1 VGTVPGAIINGW
13 PYIQGVN
20 ATGTWI
26 RFHLVNQQVGG
37 LGNQANLVPTSQATN
52 HDPLWRRFEQT
63 CQYHVGLQTSV
74 HITVDVQY
82 PAANPAAALGSVGAN
97 QHFYP
102 TQISARCYL
111 WDAAANT
118 YTLPPNGAPANQQT
132 FDVQITPFPLLPPA
146 NANQTDLRN
155 QSANWL
161 RQVLMGAGITAR
173 EAQELLAALQP
184 GQEIDGYINTSPE
197 ATPQMRLLDALET
210 FVQAD
215 LQGGRVPMQSQ
226 IHIVNGTYHV

>member
-1 VGTVPGAIINGW
+1 
-13 PYIQGVN
+13 
-20 ATGTWI
+20 
-26 RFHLVNQQVGG
+26 
-37 LGNQANLVPTSQATN
+37 
-52 HDPLWRRFEQT
+52 
-63 CQYHVGLQTSV
+63 
-74 HITVDVQY
+74 VQY